1 MKNILDKLK
10 SIDKRIYLIIGSLI
24 LVCLIIV
31 ASYTG
36 ITNIIK
42 QNNERNEVK
51 EIEYETH
58 SVNGNIGQAVVILTN
73 EKGFNKVS
81 YVLEDEA
88 NPIEIYASGR
98 TQVAFDYRME
108 DRKQYQVKAELKDG
122 EEKTYTIDYEI
133 PRIKGTYK
141 LVNGLYV
148 NEPDST
154 RINKGIYKIFVFKR

>member
-1 MKNILDKLK
+1 MKDILNKLKNIDKK
-10 SIDKRIYLIIGSLI
+10 IYLIVGSLV

-31 ASYTG
+31 VSYTG
-36 ITNIIK
+36 ITSIVK
-42 QNNERNEVK
+42 QNNERNEIK
-51 EIEYETH
+51 EVEYETH

-81 YVLEDEA
+81 YVLEDEKK
-88 NPIEIYASGR
+88 PIEIYASGR
-98 TQVAFDYRME
+98 TQVAFDYKME
-108 DRKQYQVKAELKDG
+108 DRKQYEIQAELKDG

-148 NEPDST
+148 NEPDAT
-154 RINKGIYKIFVFKR
+154 RTNKRIYEISIFKR